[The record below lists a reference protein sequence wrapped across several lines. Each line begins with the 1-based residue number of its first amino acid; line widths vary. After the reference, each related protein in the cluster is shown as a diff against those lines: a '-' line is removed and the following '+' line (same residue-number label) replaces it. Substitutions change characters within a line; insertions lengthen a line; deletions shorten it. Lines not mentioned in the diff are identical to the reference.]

1 MKQALSQLAARARR
15 SARAAADAAP
25 ALSRRPR
32 AAAGRASDRSSLCVR
47 ATLLFARW
55 QRCGQ
60 GRIGLAMGCLCA
72 GEASL
77 DMAQLDGMILD
88 HLQQRFAHRP
98 RVAGLIGPALAQA
111 DEDSGAGRGQRPLAE
126 LLQTLAQTGHGLR
139 PREWAEL
146 LDALHTSIASI
157 EEHRGIV

>member
-1 MKQALSQLAARARR
+1 MKQALSQLATRARR
-15 SARAAADAAP
+15 SARVAADAAP
-25 ALSRRPR
+25 ARTRRPR
-32 AAAGRASDRSSLCVR
+32 AAAGGATDRSSLCVR

-60 GRIGLAMGCLCA
+60 GHIGLAMGCVCA

-88 HLQQRFAHRP
+88 HLQQRFAQRP
-98 RVAGLIGPALAQA
+98 RVVGLIGPALSQA
-111 DEDSGAGRGQRPLAE
+111 DLGLDQRPLAE

-146 LDALHTSIASI
+146 LDALHNSIASI
-157 EEHRGIV
+157 EEHRGIA